1 MRILIVNP
9 RFFVYGGAELLIVE
23 LCRYLARQ
31 NVEHALLTTAII
43 PEVAQAIPK
52 TRIILIPCRWDSFK
66 FYFNLWLAVR
76 QHASEYDLINIH
88 NFPAEFS
95 AFMSRRPVVWMCNEP
110 ELYLRKI
117 NTKSRRGKLLG
128 APVFLFERWIVRN
141 FILKTIVSDSF
152 NAQRFKS
159 LYGIAPYVINYGID
173 YNFFSVPDEGGVH
186 RLKSQL
192 GKRFIFLHVG
202 MMNPFKNQLRSLQ
215 ALCEVKKLIPDCLL
229 VLAGCWEDAYK
240 SLLDNFIIENRL
252 AKNVIFTGHI
262 DRQEL
267 KNYYYSCNVLL
278 HPIGSQGGWLAPF
291 EALCAAL
298 PIVVAPDMTASEI
311 IAGKQLGTVTND
323 YEGVINRIYEQPSS
337 YHAMARYGKQWVR
350 ENLSW
355 NKFCQGMLDVF
366 NAALTDENSPARH

>member
-1 MRILIVNP
+1 MRVLIVNP
-9 RFFVYGGAELLIVE
+9 RFFIYGGAELLIVE
-23 LCRYLARQ
+23 LCRYLTRK

-43 PEVAQAIPK
+43 PEVSQALPK
-52 TRIILIPCRWDSFK
+52 TRIILIPCRWDSLK

-76 QHASEYDLINIH
+76 KHASQYDLINIH

-141 FILKTIVSDSF
+141 FIRKTIVSDPF
-152 NAQRFKS
+152 NARRFQS
-159 LYGIAPYVINYGID
+159 LYGIAPSVVNYGID
-173 YNFFSVPDEGGVH
+173 YDFFSVPDESGVH
-186 RLKSQL
+186 RLKAQW
-192 GKRFIFLHVG
+192 GKRFVILHVG
-202 MMNPFKNQLRSLQ
+202 MMTPLKNQLRSLQ
-215 ALCEVKKLIPDCLL
+215 ALCEVKKRIPDCLL
-229 VLAGCWEDAYK
+229 VLAGSWEDAYK
-240 SLLDNFIIENRL
+240 SLLDSFIIENQL

-267 KNYYYSCNVLL
+267 KSYYYTCNVLL

-311 IAGKQLGTVTND
+311 ITEKQLGTVTND
-323 YEGVINRIYEQPSS
+323 YEEVINCIYEQPSS
-337 YHAMARYGKQWVR
+337 YQAMAQYGKQWVR

-355 NKFCQGMLDVF
+355 DKFCQGMLDVF
-366 NAALTDENSPARH
+366 NAALTDEDRPARR